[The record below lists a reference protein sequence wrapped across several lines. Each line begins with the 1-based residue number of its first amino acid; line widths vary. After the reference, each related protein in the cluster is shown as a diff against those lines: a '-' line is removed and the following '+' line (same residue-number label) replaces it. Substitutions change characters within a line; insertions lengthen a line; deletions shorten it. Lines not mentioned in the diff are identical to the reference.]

1 MEPVKGGTL
10 VNLPPEAVN
19 LMKQA
24 RPELSVPSWAI
35 RFAASHENVM
45 VVLSGMSNYDQV
57 DDNTSYMEN
66 FEPYTENDHKTLK
79 SVLDIFNQAAVIP
92 CTACGY
98 CVDGCPVQIPIPKY
112 FGLYNND
119 QLAFTKN
126 KSNNE
131 TYYRN
136 MTDIMP
142 KASRCIKCGKCEKA
156 CPQNIKVTEGLVKVA
171 ERFEKKK

>member
-10 VNLPPEAVN
+10 VNLPPEAVD
-19 LMKQA
+19 LMKA
-24 RPELSVPSWAI
+24 EHPDLSVPSWAI
-35 RFAASHENVM
+35 RFSASLDNVM
-45 VVLSGMSNYDQV
+45 VVLSGMSNYEQV

-66 FEPYTENDHKTLK
+66 FQPYTEKDYETLGK
-79 SVLDIFNQAAVIP
+79 VMDIFNQAAVIP

-98 CVDGCPVQIPIPKY
+98 CVDGCPMQIPIPKY

-119 QLAFTKN
+119 ALAFTKN

-136 MTDIMP
+136 MTDLMP
-142 KASRCIKCGKCEKA
+142 KASRCIRCGKCEKA
-156 CPQNIKVTEGLVKVA
+156 CPQNVKVIEGLEKVV